1 MSTIQLSVDL
11 YALIDEA
18 GALDSEIKR
27 LTAQLE
33 TIKATIKAQGAGD
46 YAGFDFTA
54 KVTEAT
60 RESIDYKAICAKL
73 EPSRQL
79 IAAHTSRTTIQSIK
93 FSKV

>member
-54 KVTEAT
+54 KVIEST
-60 RESIDYKAICAKL
+60 RESVDYKAICAKL

-79 IAAHTSRTTIQSIK
+79 VAAHTSRALVQSIK
-93 FSKV
+93 FTKV

>member
-1 MSTIQLSVDL
+1 MSTIQLSVEL
-11 YALIDEA
+11 YHLIDEA
-18 GALDSEIKR
+18 GAIDAEVKR

-54 KVTEAT
+54 KVTETT
-60 RESIDYKAICAKL
+60 RESVDYKAICAKL

-79 IAAHTSRTTIQSIK
+79 IAAHTTRATIQSIK
-93 FSKV
+93 FAKV

>member
-54 KVTEAT
+54 KVTETT
-60 RESIDYKAICAKL
+60 RESVDWQTIAAKL

-79 IAAHTSRTTIQSIK
+79 VAAHTSRAKVKSIK
-93 FSKV
+93 FTKV